1 MIKCEIMDGDIIHV
15 TCQTQKAGWKKLLS
29 RLNFR
34 IMDYKILKRRKYCL
48 SFIFYF
54 TNISSID
61 KNIMLDI
68 NCNEFDCFNIL
79 IVTNGCYI
87 NDFMQM
93 LYYFNVSI
101 DI

>member
-1 MIKCEIMDGDIIHV
+1 
-15 TCQTQKAGWKKLLS
+15 
-29 RLNFR
+29 
-34 IMDYKILKRRKYCL
+34 MDYKILKRRKYCL
-48 SFIFYF
+48 SFTFFF
-54 TNISSID
+54 TNMESID

-68 NCNEFDCFNIL
+68 SCSEFDCFNIF
-79 IVTNGCYI
+79 IVTNACYI